1 MNLNSRIRH
10 YLWLLVF
17 VMCSTARAQE
27 SQVAIPSS
35 QARGVKRDADDA
47 MSKVL
52 SPGEWRRLDSAVDRA
67 LVWLAA
73 QQQPD
78 GSFPTLT
85 QGQPG
90 VTSLCVLAFMAD
102 GHNPGVGTYGEEL
115 EKATRYI
122 MSCQKQNGLV
132 TLNGPEGPR
141 LTRNVGYELG
151 VTAA

>member
-1 MNLNSRIRH
+1 MNLNSRIRR

-17 VMCSTARAQE
+17 VMCSTVYAQE
-27 SQVAIPSS
+27 SQVASPAP
-35 QARGVKRDADDA
+35 QGRAVKRDADDA

-85 QGQPG
+85 QEPPG
-90 VTSLCVLAFMAD
+90 VTSLCVLAF
-102 GHNPGVGTYGEEL
+102 
-115 EKATRYI
+115 
-122 MSCQKQNGLV
+122 
-132 TLNGPEGPR
+132 
-141 LTRNVGYELG
+141 
-151 VTAA
+151 